1 MNHPLLEKLETYYI
15 RFKEIGQL
23 ITDPEVIQDMERY
36 VRLTKEYKELETIT
50 RTADKFKA
58 ALLSVEE
65 SKDILLHEED
75 KELREMA
82 EMEIEELE
90 DKLPG
95 MEQELKLL
103 LVPADPDDSK
113 NVILEIRGGTGGD
126 EACLFAGDLFRMYAK
141 FCERKGWKVEVTN
154 ANEGTAGGYKEIVA
168 SVTGKGVYGIMK
180 YESGVHRVQR
190 VPATET
196 QGRVHTSAATV
207 AVLPEA
213 EAFEVEINEGAI
225 KWDTFRSGGAGGQNV
240 NKVESGVRLRYVWQ
254 NPNTGVAEE
263 ILIECTETRDQP
275 KNKERALSRLRTFIY
290 DKEHQKLIRQFIC
303 RYEKEEQTKI
313 CVKEYTDGL
322 QFLEEYEG
330 NLDVVF
336 LDIEMPHMDGM
347 TAARKLR
354 EKDTGIKII
363 FVTNMAQYAIHGYEV
378 DAVDFIVKPISYYVF
393 VDKLKKALR
402 YLNLNKEKMV
412 VVHGN
417 GEMMR
422 IGSSQIL
429 YVEKDKNYLVFHTT
443 KGNLQARGTMLDV
456 EKELSQEGFSKC
468 INGCLVNLKC
478 VSKLEKDTVWID
490 EIQLPISRQRKKEFK
505 EDFMRYLGGDFS

>member
-1 MNHPLLEKLETYYI
+1 M
-15 RFKEIGQL
+15 
-23 ITDPEVIQDMERY
+23 
-36 VRLTKEYKELETIT
+36 
-50 RTADKFKA
+50 
-58 ALLSVEE
+58 
-65 SKDILLHEED
+65 
-75 KELREMA
+75 
-82 EMEIEELE
+82 
-90 DKLPG
+90 
-95 MEQELKLL
+95 
-103 LVPADPDDSK
+103 
-113 NVILEIRGGTGGD
+113 
-126 EACLFAGDLFRMYAK
+126 
-141 FCERKGWKVEVTN
+141 RK
-154 ANEGTAGGYKEIVA
+154 
-168 SVTGKGVYGIMK
+168 
-180 YESGVHRVQR
+180 
-190 VPATET
+190 
-196 QGRVHTSAATV
+196 
-207 AVLPEA
+207 
-213 EAFEVEINEGAI
+213 
-225 KWDTFRSGGAGGQNV
+225 
-240 NKVESGVRLRYVWQ
+240 
-254 NPNTGVAEE
+254 
-263 ILIECTETRDQP
+263 
-275 KNKERALSRLRTFIY
+275 
-290 DKEHQKLIRQFIC
+290 
-303 RYEKEEQTKI
+303 KI

-347 TAARKLR
+347 TVARKLR

-443 KGNLQARGTMLDV
+443 KGDLQARGTMLEV
-456 EKELSQEGFSKC
+456 EKELRQEGFSKC